1 MGDSAVEGESRSTT
15 PATGSLGVND
25 ILRFLLELFALF
37 SLGYW
42 GYLAW
47 PFPWP
52 GIIYMLGAPLFA
64 AVIWGLFR
72 SPRALFPLDPVG
84 KALIEILVMGAAV
97 GTWFMLGYPVF
108 GTVFGIIAVISGI
121 INGRAE
127 IAREHS

>member
-1 MGDSAVEGESRSTT
+1 VGGSGANEDRGASATRPLTANG
-15 PATGSLGVND
+15 

-52 GIIYMLGAPLFA
+52 GILYMIGAPLFA
-64 AVIWGLFR
+64 AAVWALFR
-72 SPRALFPLDPVG
+72 SPKAVFPLDPVG
-84 KALIEILVMGAAV
+84 KALIEILVMGSAAAS
-97 GTWFMLGYPVF
+97 WFMLGYPLVGAVF
-108 GTVFGIIAVISGI
+108 AVIALISGI

-127 IAREHS
+127 ISRGQTS